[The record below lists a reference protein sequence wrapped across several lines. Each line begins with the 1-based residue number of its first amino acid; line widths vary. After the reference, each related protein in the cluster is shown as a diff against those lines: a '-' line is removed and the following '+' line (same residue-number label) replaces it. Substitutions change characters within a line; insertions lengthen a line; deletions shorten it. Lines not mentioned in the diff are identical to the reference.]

1 MKTYKKNFIAVF
13 AVILVMVLLLPSAVL
28 AEFPKHQNYIAD
40 EAGIL
45 TEDVIRELRDIN
57 KNLAGDYGL
66 TIAVCTVNTI
76 GDSDIAEYARQLY
89 SSWKLGK
96 GVLVLIAKD
105 DNNYYF
111 VPSADME
118 DILTNEVLASVRDS
132 YFEEDF
138 SSHTYERAV
147 HKIAIKLKSILLAGM
162 QERAA
167 KEEAEANRAA
177 EESAAAAETE
187 EKGTT
192 VGSVIVGFFKVI
204 LWLVILAVILFIAVF
219 VWAMFNEDVAAILQK
234 LFFRRNAANRQKTQ
248 QNYYDDRLYGNRT
261 NPNPQQRPG
270 NAQRRPMPN
279 GYLGDGRNQGGYPQ
293 NGGYPAQGQYQQYQQ
308 QPMNSRGA
316 YPQQNGGYPMQG
328 QYQQYPHQPM
338 NNRGGYPQQN
348 GGYPAQGQYQQ
359 YPQQPVNPQYPQQNY
374 GQQTG
379 YSGGQQGY
387 PQQNPANRYGNPAYG
402 QVPQQNRA
410 PMQNGDATVQFNIP
424 RR

>member
-13 AVILVMVLLLPSAVL
+13 TVILVMILLLPSAVF
-28 AEFPKHQNYIAD
+28 AVEFPKHQNYIAD

-45 TEDVIRELRDIN
+45 TEDVISELRDIN
-57 KNLAGDYGL
+57 KNLLGDYKL
-66 TIAVCTVNTI
+66 TIAVCTVNSI

-89 SSWKLGK
+89 SNWKLGE
-96 GVLVLIAKD
+96 GVLVLIAKE

-111 VPSADME
+111 VPSTDME
-118 DILTNEVLASVRDS
+118 EILTNEVLASIRDS
-132 YFEEDF
+132 HFEEDF
-138 SSHTYERAV
+138 ANHTYERGV
-147 HKIAIKLKSILLAGM
+147 KKIAIKLKNTIVAGM

-167 KEEAEANRAA
+167 QAEAEANQKA
-177 EESAAAAETE
+177 EESAGQNAE

-204 LWLVILAVILFIAVF
+204 LWLVILAVILFVAVF

-234 LFFRRNAANRQKTQ
+234 LFFRRNAANRLKNQ

-261 NPNPQQRPG
+261 NPNPQQRPS

-279 GYLGDGRNQGGYPQ
+279 GYLGDGRNPGGYP
-293 NGGYPAQGQYQQYQQ
+293 
-308 QPMNSRGA
+308 
-316 YPQQNGGYPMQG
+316 QNGGYPMQG
-328 QYQQYPHQPM
+328 QYPQQP
-338 NNRGGYPQQN
+338 NNRGAYPQQN

-359 YPQQPVNPQYPQQNY
+359 YPQQPMNNRGAYPQQNGGYPAQGQYQQSPQQPMNPQYPQQNY

-379 YSGGQQGY
+379 YPGGQQGY
-387 PQQNPANRYGNPAYG
+387 PQQNPGNRYGNPAYG

>member
-13 AVILVMVLLLPSAVL
+13 AVVLVMILLLPSAVF
-28 AEFPKHQNYIAD
+28 AVEFPKHQNYIAD

-45 TEDVIRELRDIN
+45 TQDVISELRDIN
-57 KNLAGDYGL
+57 KNLLGDYKL
-66 TIAVCTVNTI
+66 TIAVCTVNSI

-89 SSWKLGK
+89 SNWKLGE
-96 GVLVLIAKD
+96 GVLVLIAKE

-111 VPSADME
+111 VPSTDME
-118 DILTNEVLASVRDS
+118 EILTNEVLASIRDS
-132 YFEEDF
+132 HFEEDF

-147 HKIAIKLKSILLAGM
+147 KKIAIKLKNTIVAGM

-167 KEEAEANRAA
+167 QAEAEANQKA
-177 EESAAAAETE
+177 EESAAQDTE

-192 VGSVIVGFFKVI
+192 VGSVIVGFFQAI
-204 LWLVILAVILFIAVF
+204 LWIVILAAILFVAVF
-219 VWAMFNEDVAAILQK
+219 VWAMFNDDVAAILQK
-234 LFFRRNAANRQKTQ
+234 LFFRRNAANRQKNQ
-248 QNYYDDRLYGNRT
+248 QNYYDDRLYGSRT
-261 NPNPQQRPG
+261 NPNPQQRPS

-279 GYLGDGRNQGGYPQ
+279 GYLGDGRNPGGYPMQGQYPQQPMNNRGAYPRQ
-293 NGGYPAQGQYQQYQQ
+293 NGGYPAQGQYQQYSR
-308 QPMNSRGA
+308 QPM
-316 YPQQNGGYPMQG
+316 
-328 QYQQYPHQPM
+328 
-338 NNRGGYPQQN
+338 
-348 GGYPAQGQYQQ
+348 
-359 YPQQPVNPQYPQQNY
+359 NPQYPQQNY

>member
-13 AVILVMVLLLPSAVL
+13 TVILVMILLLPSAVF
-28 AEFPKHQNYIAD
+28 AVEFPKHQNYIAD

-45 TEDVIRELRDIN
+45 TEDVISELRDIN
-57 KNLAGDYGL
+57 KNLLGDYKL
-66 TIAVCTVNTI
+66 TIAVCTVNSI

-89 SSWKLGK
+89 SNWKLGE
-96 GVLVLIAKD
+96 GVLVLIAKE

-111 VPSADME
+111 VPSTDME
-118 DILTNEVLASVRDS
+118 EILTNEVLASIRDS
-132 YFEEDF
+132 HFEEDF
-138 SSHTYERAV
+138 ARHTYERAV
-147 HKIAIKLKSILLAGM
+147 KKIAIKLKNTIVAGM

-167 KEEAEANRAA
+167 QAEAEANQKA
-177 EESAAAAETE
+177 EESAGQNAE

-204 LWLVILAVILFIAVF
+204 LWLVILAVILFVAVF

-234 LFFRRNAANRQKTQ
+234 LFFRRNAANRQKNQ
-248 QNYYDDRLYGNRT
+248 QNYYDDRLYGNRS
-261 NPNPQQRPG
+261 NPNPQQSPS

-279 GYLGDGRNQGGYPQ
+279 GYLGDGRNPGGYP
-293 NGGYPAQGQYQQYQQ
+293 
-308 QPMNSRGA
+308 
-316 YPQQNGGYPMQG
+316 QNGGYPMQG
-328 QYQQYPHQPM
+328 QYPQQP
-338 NNRGGYPQQN
+338 NNRGAYPQQN

-359 YPQQPVNPQYPQQNY
+359 YPQQPMNNRGAYPQQNGGYPAQGQYQQYPQQPMNPQYPQQNY

-379 YSGGQQGY
+379 YPGGQQGY
-387 PQQNPANRYGNPAYG
+387 PQQNPGNRYGNPAYG